1 MRTVVTSPQGELF
14 GTIHASLGTMPL
26 LSAILTA
33 LSRKLGD
40 VLQALFGWS
49 VAAMFGRLNSSKT
62 RAFVTVAMILAL
74 CWPVFVVGV
83 FFPAAAT
90 FIIAFAP
97 IESETVRKVL
107 RVLWIVLAIAAPL
120 IVALLVRAATPLSSR
135 KPVPTTL
142 LGGYPLSLGLF
153 LSFIVTLVTVPITK
167 VMSLARRWQDQH
179 IYVQPR
185 KGRYED
191 VLRHLV
197 AACEAASLMPRV
209 EDVPRQMSLSL
220 RVLRVFS
227 RGSIDAFI
235 IEKPRRVVCE
245 GLQLYQ
251 YPADLLIRGEPSK
264 VSQVR
269 ARLTATFLE
278 RDAWLVGD
286 VEAQELQDDLCRLWD
301 VLQSHENPL
310 DAAANVRSRLV
321 GVVKEAWHAKKL
333 SFDDWLTLDRIA
345 RRLETELSGKPS
357 IIDEISATAK
367 TPPNHEVTDVES
379 ATLPTLLRSLAV
391 ESKELVKLEA
401 SLAKVEAEEL
411 AASAQR
417 SVIAFGSAIAL
428 TGAAVGLGAVAVVM
442 ALEKSFVAALV
453 AAGIL
458 AGAALLVFIVGYAGL
473 PKSIMEKTRH
483 RLERDWRLI
492 TERAS

>member
-1 MRTVVTSPQGELF
+1 MAF
-14 GTIHASLGTMPL
+14 

-49 VAAMFGRLNSSKT
+49 VAAMFGRLSSPKT
-62 RAFVTVAMILAL
+62 RALVTVAMILAL

-90 FIIAFAP
+90 FVIAFVP
-97 IESETVRKVL
+97 IENETIRSVL
-107 RVLWIVLAIAAPL
+107 RVIWIALALTAPL
-120 IVALLVRAATPLSSR
+120 IVAMLVRAATPLSAR
-135 KPVPTTL
+135 KPVPLTL
-142 LGGYPLSLGLF
+142 LGGHPLSLGMF
-153 LSFIVTLVTVPITK
+153 LSFIVTLITVPVTK
-167 VMSLARRWQDQH
+167 IISLARRWEDQH

-185 KGRYED
+185 KGRYQD

-197 AACEAASLMPRV
+197 SACEAASLLPRV
-209 EDVPRQMSLSL
+209 EDVPRQMSLSI

-227 RGSIDAFI
+227 RGSIDSFI
-235 IEKPRRVVCE
+235 IERPRRVVCE
-245 GLQLYQ
+245 GLQLYL

-264 VSQVR
+264 VAQVR

-278 RDAWLVGD
+278 RDAWLVSD

-357 IIDEISATAK
+357 VIDEISETAK
-367 TPPNHEVTDVES
+367 TAPNPEVTDVEA
-379 ATLPTLLRSLAV
+379 ATLPTLVRSLAQ
-391 ESKELVKLEA
+391 ESKQLVKLEA
-401 SLAKVEAEEL
+401 SLAKVEAEAL

-428 TGAAVGLGAVAVVM
+428 VGAAVGLGAVAIVM

-458 AGAALLVFIVGYAGL
+458 AGSAILVFVVAYAGF
-473 PKSIMEKTRH
+473 PKSLMEKTRH